1 MSKKTFI
8 RAEEGKPPGISV
20 IYYDTD
26 GNETIRYHDKN
37 GKIGSHAWRNNNP
50 GNLGW
55 GSGDHA
61 KKTGCIGKA
70 KKRPV
75 FPDYVTGKQSMR
87 LLLKEDFYQRL
98 TLNELPRKYT
108 GVKPGDP
115 DTEEVIIYRK
125 AIRVLTKFDMER
137 TVKSLSEEEYEKLL
151 KAMET
156 HEGWKEG
163 HEEFKEIK
171 KITGVRMNKKRVISE
186 YLIKDLKQEQ
196 WCLKDVAIAM
206 AEEGRLH
213 AIVVHAKTGAYLR
226 PEYGSKSFKELLC

>member
-125 AIRVLTKFDMER
+125 AIRVLIQEYIIEPEKPQEIQLKPIEQSYQTNKKMKQFNI
-137 TVKSLSEEEYEKLL
+137 SEDEMDRMLHIARQAQDLELIEKL
-151 KAMET
+151 KVKQGFYSEDDR
-156 HEGWKEG
+156 GW
-163 HEEFKEIK
+163 
-171 KITGVRMNKKRVISE
+171 
-186 YLIKDLKQEQ
+186 Y
-196 WCLKDVAIAM
+196 
-206 AEEGRLH
+206 
-213 AIVVHAKTGAYLR
+213 
-226 PEYGSKSFKELLC
+226 

>member
-61 KKTGCIGKA
+61 RKTGCIGKA

-75 FPDYVTGKQSMR
+75 FPDYATGKQSMR

-137 TVKSLSEEEYEKLL
+137 TVKSLS
-151 KAMET
+151 
-156 HEGWKEG
+156 KE
-163 HEEFKEIK
+163 
-171 KITGVRMNKKRVISE
+171 
-186 YLIKDLKQEQ
+186 
-196 WCLKDVAIAM
+196 
-206 AEEGRLH
+206 
-213 AIVVHAKTGAYLR
+213 
-226 PEYGSKSFKELLC
+226 